1 MVILYNISRHDD
13 GVKQLN
19 NLHTSQVI
27 KVFQN
32 TNQNM
37 KINIA
42 CYTTLVLLAT
52 PEEIKNDSKRMN
64 DVLDKLL
71 EKVYDA
77 SISLDHR
84 ANGELH
90 LSELLIVFVK
100 LFNDDYTLD
109 YIMEQ
114 SKVDLHAS
122 STTEFFINQLFYYYF
137 EISDKDP
144 LKQAT
149 CTALVNILWSVSFQ
163 EKYKQQL
170 KNVDT
175 KFKKLIQNLTT
186 KIDQKISPNQYVPR
200 YIENIQKAA
209 TGLLFNIDEL
219 NHSANEHMS
228 STSTVLDK
236 NQTPMIMISYSHED
250 SEFCQQLYNEI
261 LKRGHYV
268 WIDFKFLKTGDLWEQ
283 IAAGMKCA
291 NVIVC
296 LISEDY
302 CKSKSCRWEATY
314 ALDKLQATK
323 SIIPVFLRKH
333 ELPDWLGKFSF
344 SNIISFIFDLLIEIR
359 TTVLKYV
366 RFRDLKQL
374 ENDKLFELIDMI
386 EYSLSSTVSQQDP
399 LILPTHDESS
409 SIQMIK
415 FDNKTSDNILLVHHR
430 NPTEAK
436 ITVTTLE
443 NQDISSKNDPILQ

>member
-1 MVILYNISRHDD
+1 
-13 GVKQLN
+13 
-19 NLHTSQVI
+19 
-27 KVFQN
+27 
-32 TNQNM
+32 M

-71 EKVYDA
+71 EKVYHA

-100 LFNDDYTLD
+100 LFNDDRTLD

-163 EKYKQQL
+163 EKHKQKL
-170 KNVDT
+170 KNAGK
-175 KFKKLIQNLTT
+175 KFKELIQNLTRE
-186 KIDQKISPNQYVPR
+186 INQKISPNQYVPS

-219 NHSANEHMS
+219 THSVS
-228 STSTVLDK
+228 GTSTVLNK
-236 NQTPMIMISYSHED
+236 NRTPMIMISYSHEN
-250 SEFCQQLYNEI
+250 SEFCKQLYNEI
-261 LKRGHYV
+261 LKRGHHI

-291 NVIVC
+291 DVIVC

-333 ELPDWLGKFSF
+333 ELPDWLGKFIVFQILSR
-344 SNIISFIFDLLIEIR
+344 L
-359 TTVLKYV
+359 
-366 RFRDLKQL
+366 
-374 ENDKLFELIDMI
+374 
-386 EYSLSSTVSQQDP
+386 YS
-399 LILPTHDESS
+399 IY
-409 SIQMIK
+409 
-415 FDNKTSDNILLVHHR
+415 
-430 NPTEAK
+430 
-436 ITVTTLE
+436 
-443 NQDISSKNDPILQ
+443 